1 MYYSIAIVTTGARK
15 FGSGG
20 EKPPAL
26 HGEAV
31 ERFVL
36 ASPYGP
42 NPEDGLDRT
51 TAPSVLAAV
60 RDGWEAARRESY
72 HGHHTA
78 EAFYGLVAFGSI
90 VKGRF
95 HRGIFKEDSDVDGV
109 LLRRPFATNRVTY
122 DQSHEDAVAATIQGH
137 LQSRRINHPVN
148 LFGMTLSVP
157 TTLARMRVDLAISS
171 VRKGHAPM
179 HIRESVPCLFLLAVG
194 SGEIP
199 AVRNQLFDGLSEL
212 DGGDVAWRAIAQR
225 VVVFEEHNRG
235 GSFTLPGTVAEARDY
250 FNHIELERQLRQG
263 EPVAHP

>member
-1 MYYSIAIVTTGARK
+1 MYYNITIVTTGARK

-60 RDGWEAARRESY
+60 RDGWEAARRESH

-90 VKGRF
+90 VKGRI
-95 HRGIFKEDSDVDGV
+95 RTKSDFDGV
-109 LLRRPFATNRVTY
+109 LLRKPFGTNRVTY

-148 LFGMTLSVP
+148 LFGMTLSIP
-157 TTLARMRVDLAISS
+157 TTLARIRVDLAISA

-179 HIRESVPCLFLLAVG
+179 PIRESVLCLFLLAVG